1 MRTEAIPVAKKT
13 KAEMKQTMTR
23 IVCLALAGL
32 MIGSVLLAAVMS
44 QVF

>member
-1 MRTEAIPVAKKT
+1 MSKKNR
-13 KAEMKQTMTR
+13 EERKQLYTR

-32 MIGSVLLAAVMS
+32 MIGSVVLGAVLS